1 MSNMQPARASP
12 PAMADVRR
20 PHLSAKI
27 NAGIDMASIRMAE
40 SPDAKKEAVLPGN
53 PACAKR
59 VGAYWASV
67 SDKNFQR
74 ELQHT

>member
-53 PACAKR
+53 PA
-59 VGAYWASV
+59 
-67 SDKNFQR
+67 
-74 ELQHT
+74 